1 MGSVSGKALERLQ
14 ALRGMADLL
23 PPQTMVWQQV
33 EAQARHHFQRAG
45 VGEIRTPLLEATVL
59 FARGIGEA
67 TDVVG
72 KEMYSFQDRG
82 RRSCTMRPEGTAS
95 VVRAAIQHGLLSQGP
110 QRLWYMGPMFRYERP
125 QAGRQRQ
132 FHQIGLE
139 LLGVADERSDVDA
152 IALAWDLL
160 ADLGVQGLQ
169 LQINTLGTPEDRR
182 CYREQL
188 VGWLER
194 RAHQLDPDSQQRLA
208 TNPLRILDS
217 KNKDTQHLLSAAPQL
232 LETLGKGSRERFDR
246 VCQLLQALAIPFVL
260 QPRLVRGL
268 DYYTHTAFEIT
279 CDQLG
284 AQATVCG
291 GGRYD
296 GLAAMLGGPPTAG
309 MGWAMGVERLVLLLG
324 QQSKPSPPQVVVL
337 NRGDAA
343 QVSALVLTRQLRRAN
358 LHVEL
363 DLSGAA
369 FARQFKRADRTG
381 GRLAVII
388 GEQEAQAGV
397 VKLKWLHQ
405 APLLRGSGLAMGEEW
420 TVAAV
425 DASGTVAR
433 LLSGEPRSRSQAE
446 PTPV

>member
-1 MGSVSGKALERLQ
+1 MVLERLQ
-14 ALRGMADLL
+14 ALRGMVDLL
-23 PPQTMVWQQV
+23 PQQTMVWQQV
-33 EAQARHHFQRAG
+33 EEQARQHFQRAG
-45 VGEIRTPLLEATVL
+45 VEEIRTPLLEATAL

-82 RRSCTMRPEGTAS
+82 QRSCTLRPEGTAS

-110 QRLWYMGPMFRYERP
+110 QRLWYRGPMFRYERP

-152 IALAWDLL
+152 MAMAWDLL
-160 ADLGVQGLQ
+160 DDLGIQGLQ

-188 VGWLER
+188 VDWLEQR
-194 RAHQLDPDSQQRLA
+194 VHQLDPDSQQRLA

-217 KNKDTQHLLSAAPQL
+217 KNKVTQDLLSTAPQL
-232 LETLGKGSRERFDR
+232 LTTMGKASRERFDS
-246 VCQLLQALAIPFVL
+246 VCQLLQALDIPFVI
-260 QPRLVRGL
+260 QPQLVRGL

-279 CDQLG
+279 SDQLG

-296 GLAAMLGGPPTAG
+296 GLVAMLGGPPTAG
-309 MGWAMGVERLVLLLG
+309 MGWAMGIERLVLLLG
-324 QQSKPSPPQVVVL
+324 QQSGAIPPQVVVL
-337 NRGDAA
+337 NRGEVA
-343 QVSALVLTRQLRRAN
+343 QVRALVLARELRRAN
-358 LHVEL
+358 FHVEL
-363 DLSGAA
+363 DLSGAT
-369 FARQFKRADRTG
+369 FARQFKRADRLG

-405 APLLRGSGLAMGEEW
+405 APQSGSGLNMGEEW
-420 TVAAV
+420 TVPAV
-425 DASGTVAR
+425 EVSKTVQR
-433 LLSGEPRSRSQAE
+433 LLTGQLQAE

>member
-1 MGSVSGKALERLQ
+1 MALERLQ
-14 ALRGMADLL
+14 ALRGMVDLL
-23 PPQTMVWQQV
+23 PQQTMVWQQV
-33 EAQARHHFQRAG
+33 EAQARQHFQRAG
-45 VGEIRTPLLEATVL
+45 VREIRTPLLEATAL

-82 RRSCTMRPEGTAS
+82 QRSCTLRPEGTAS

-139 LLGVADERSDVDA
+139 LLGIANERSDVDA
-152 IALAWDLL
+152 IAIAWDLL
-160 ADLGVQGLQ
+160 DDLGIQGLQ
-169 LQINTLGTPEDRR
+169 LQINTLGTPEDRH

-188 VGWLER
+188 VCWLEQR
-194 RAHQLDPDSQQRLA
+194 THQLDPDSQHRLA
-208 TNPLRILDS
+208 SNPLRILDS
-217 KNKDTQHLLSAAPQL
+217 KNKATQDLLREAPQL
-232 LETLGKGSRERFDR
+232 LNVLSKKSRERFEL
-246 VCQLLQALAIPFVL
+246 VCQLLQALDISFEI
-260 QPRLVRGL
+260 QPQLVRGL

-279 CDQLG
+279 SDQLG

-296 GLAAMLGGPPTAG
+296 GLVAMLGGPPTAG
-309 MGWAMGVERLVLLLG
+309 MGWAMGVERLALLLD
-324 QQSKPSPPQVVVL
+324 QQTKTIAPQVIVL

-343 QVSALVLTRQLRRAN
+343 QIRALVLARQLRQAN
-358 LHVEL
+358 LQVEL
-363 DLSGAA
+363 DLSGAT
-369 FARQFKRADRTG
+369 FARQFKRADRLG
-381 GRLAVII
+381 AGLAVII
-388 GEQEAQAGV
+388 GEQEAQAGT

-405 APLLRGSGLAMGEEW
+405 TPQNGSDLSLGEEW
-420 TVAAV
+420 TLP
-425 DASGTVAR
+425 DAEVSKTVQR
-433 LLSGEPRSRSQAE
+433 LLTGLPQAE